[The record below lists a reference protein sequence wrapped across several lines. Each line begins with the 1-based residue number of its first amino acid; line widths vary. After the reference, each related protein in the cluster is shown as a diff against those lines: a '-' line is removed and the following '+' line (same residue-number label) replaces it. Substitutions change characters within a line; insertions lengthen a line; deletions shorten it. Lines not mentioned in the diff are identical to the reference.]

1 MRVRK
6 MNNVVIETQMLIRKP
21 VAEVFNAFVD
31 PEITRK
37 FWFTSS
43 TGQLMENKNVD
54 WYWEKYEVTTS
65 VFVEQLINNQFI
77 QIMWGEPKSTVDF
90 IFEKISDNE
99 TYIRIRNYDIPLDD
113 SELIAFVIKHTNDF
127 TTLLDGCKA
136 YLEYGA
142 QLNLVNDRLPP
153 FD

>member
-1 MRVRK
+1 

-21 VAEVFNAFVD
+21 VAEVFNAFID

-43 TGQLMENKNVD
+43 TGDLMENKNVD

-65 VFVEQLINNQFI
+65 VFVEQLINNQLI

-90 IFEKISDNE
+90 IFEKISENE
-99 TYIRIRNYDIPLDD
+99 TFLKIRNYGIPLEG
-113 SELIAFVIKHTNDF
+113 SELIAFVIKQSNDF
-127 TTLLDGCKA
+127 TTLLDGAKA

>member
-1 MRVRK
+1 
-6 MNNVVIETQMLIRKP
+6 MNNVVIEIQMLIRKP
-21 VAEVFNAFVD
+21 VAEVFNAFID

-43 TGQLMENKNVD
+43 TGHLMENKNVD

-65 VFVEQLINNQFI
+65 VFVEQLINNQLI

-90 IFEKISDNE
+90 IFEKISENE
-99 TYIRIRNYDIPLDD
+99 TFLKIRNYGIPLEG
-113 SELIAFVIKHTNDF
+113 SELIAFVIKQSNDF
-127 TTLLDGCKA
+127 TTLLDGAKA

>member
-1 MRVRK
+1 

-21 VAEVFNAFVD
+21 VAEVFNAFID

-43 TGQLMENKNVD
+43 TGHLMENKNVD

-65 VFVEQLINNQFI
+65 VFVEQLINNQLI

-90 IFEKISDNE
+90 IFEKIS
-99 TYIRIRNYDIPLDD
+99 
-113 SELIAFVIKHTNDF
+113 
-127 TTLLDGCKA
+127 
-136 YLEYGA
+136 
-142 QLNLVNDRLPP
+142 
-153 FD
+153 

>member
-1 MRVRK
+1 

-21 VAEVFNAFVD
+21 VAEVFNAFID
-31 PEITRK
+31 PEITSK

-43 TGQLMENKNVD
+43 TGALMENKNID

-65 VFVEQLINNQFI
+65 IFVEQLINNQLI
-77 QIMWGEPKSTVDF
+77 QIKWGEPKSTLDF
-90 IFEKISDNE
+90 IFEKISENE
-99 TYIRIRNYDIPLDD
+99 TFLRIRNYEIPLEG
-113 SELIAFVIKHTNDF
+113 SELIAFVIKRTNDF
-127 TTLLDGCKA
+127 TTLLDGAKA

>member
-1 MRVRK
+1 

-21 VAEVFNAFVD
+21 VAEVFNAFID

-43 TGQLMENKNVD
+43 TGHLMENKNVD

-65 VFVEQLINNQFI
+65 VFVEQLINNQLI
-77 QIMWGEPKSTVDF
+77 QIKWGEPKSTVDF
-90 IFEKISDNE
+90 IFERISENE
-99 TYIRIRNYDIPLDD
+99 TYIRIRNYEIPLEG

-127 TTLLDGCKA
+127 TTLLAGAKA